1 MAPRLRTENTLKLHN
16 TELICDRNGKMT
28 SKGIALSVTET
39 IVQENLFFW
48 EGFELLKS
56 FE

>member
-39 IVQENLFFW
+39 IVQENLFF
-48 EGFELLKS
+48 GKGLNF
-56 FE
+56 